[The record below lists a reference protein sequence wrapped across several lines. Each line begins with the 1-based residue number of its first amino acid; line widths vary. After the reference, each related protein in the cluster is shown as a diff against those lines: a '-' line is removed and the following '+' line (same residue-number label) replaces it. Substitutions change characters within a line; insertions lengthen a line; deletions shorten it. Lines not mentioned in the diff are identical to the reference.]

1 MKRRQF
7 LKYSTLT
14 AASGFTIMGLNG
26 LHKQPAY
33 SQNRSGRRP
42 KLIVILLRGAVD
54 GLNVVVPY
62 REAGYYEARPTL
74 AIPKPGETQGA
85 INLDG
90 QFGLHPALADLMP
103 LWQSKQLAFVHACG
117 SPDPTRSHFDAQDYM
132 ELGTPGHKK
141 AGDGWLNRVL
151 AHLPAGRPT
160 QGLNL
165 GNQTP
170 LILSGPKS
178 VANLPFGQQAVR
190 PLPLDKPPI
199 QSAFDRL
206 YQGNTKLSQAYQE
219 GLVARDILKTELD
232 TEMMKASKG
241 APGPSSLK
249 TNGRRIAQ
257 LLSGNAETQIAFIS
271 LGGWDTHVNQGA
283 SQGQLARLLQPLGQG
298 LNQLKTSLGNTFDD
312 TTIVVMSEFG
322 RTVAENGN
330 RGTDHG
336 HGNVLWVLGGQ
347 VRGRQVYGDW
357 PGLAESQRHQ
367 GRDLAVTTDFRDA
380 IAPLLTTGMGVNPQQ
395 LNKIFP
401 GYSPQKQLSL
411 I

>member
-1 MKRRQF
+1 MMRRRQF
-7 LKYSTLT
+7 LQYA
-14 AASGFTIMGLNG
+14 AASGVTAMGLG
-26 LHKQPAY
+26 WLEKQPVY
-33 SQNRSGRRP
+33 SQSSSGRQP

-62 REAGYYEARPTL
+62 RESGYYDARPTL
-74 AIPKPGETQGA
+74 AIAKPGEAKGA
-85 INLDG
+85 IDLDG

-103 LWQSKQLAFVHACG
+103 LWKSKQLAFVHACG

-132 ELGTPGHKK
+132 ELGTPGNKK
-141 AGDGWLNRVL
+141 QGDGWLNRVL

-160 QGLNL
+160 QALNL

-170 LILSGPKS
+170 LILSGSKS
-178 VANLPFGQQAVR
+178 VANLAFGRQAIR
-190 PLPLDKPPI
+190 PLPLDRPPI

-206 YQGNTKLSQAYQE
+206 YEGDTHLSRAYQE
-219 GLVARDILKTELD
+219 GLEAREILKAELN
-232 TEMMKASKG
+232 TEMMKASRG

-257 LLSGNAETQIAFIS
+257 LLSGNAETQIAFVS
-271 LGGWDTHVNQGA
+271 LGGWDTHVNQG
-283 SQGQLARLLQPLGQG
+283 STQGRLARLLKPLGEG
-298 LNQLKTSLGNTFDD
+298 LNQIKAELGKTFDD

-330 RGTDHG
+330 GGTDHG

-347 VRGRQVYGDW
+347 IQGGKVYGEW
-357 PGLAESQRHQ
+357 PGLAESQRYQ
-367 GRDLAVTTDFRDA
+367 GRDLAITRDFRDV
-380 IAPLLTTGMGVNPQQ
+380 IAPLLTQGMGIESKHLKQ
-395 LNKIFP
+395 IFP
-401 GYSPQKQLSL
+401 GYSPQTTLGL

>member
-1 MKRRQF
+1 MRRRQF
-7 LKYSTLT
+7 LQYAT
-14 AASGFTIMGLNG
+14 ASGVTAMGLG
-26 LHKQPAY
+26 WLGKQPVY
-33 SQNRSGRRP
+33 SQSSLGRQP

-62 REAGYYEARPTL
+62 REAGYYDARPTL
-74 AIPKPGETQGA
+74 AISKPGEGKGAA

-103 LWQSKQLAFVHACG
+103 LWQSKQLAFVQACG

-132 ELGTPGHKK
+132 ELGTPGNKK
-141 AGDGWLNRVL
+141 QGDGWLNRVL

-160 QGLNL
+160 QALNL

-170 LILSGPKS
+170 LILSGSKS
-178 VANLPFGQQAVR
+178 VANLSFGRQAIR
-190 PLPLDKPPI
+190 PLPLDRPPI

-206 YQGNTKLSQAYQE
+206 YEGDTHLSRAYQE
-219 GLVARDILKTELD
+219 GLEAREILKAELN
-232 TEMMKASKG
+232 TEMMKASRG

-257 LLSGNAETQIAFIS
+257 LLSGNAETQIAFVS

-283 SQGQLARLLQPLGQG
+283 TQGRLARLLKPLGQG
-298 LNQLKTSLGNTFDD
+298 LNQLKADLGKTFDD

-330 RGTDHG
+330 GGTDHG

-347 VRGRQVYGDW
+347 IQGGKVYGEW
-357 PGLAESQRHQ
+357 PGLAESQRYQ
-367 GRDLAVTTDFRDA
+367 GRDLAITTDFRDA
-380 IAPLLTTGMGVNPQQ
+380 IAPLLTKGMGIESKH
-395 LNKIFP
+395 LNQIFP
-401 GYSPQKQLSL
+401 GYSSQKALPL

>member
-1 MKRRQF
+1 MMRRRQF
-7 LKYSTLT
+7 LQYA
-14 AASGFTIMGLNG
+14 AASGVTAMGLSWLG
-26 LHKQPAY
+26 KQPVY
-33 SQNRSGRRP
+33 SQGFSGRQP

-62 REAGYYEARPTL
+62 RELGYYDARPTL
-74 AIPKPGETQGA
+74 AIAKPDEAKGA
-85 INLDG
+85 IDLDG

-103 LWQSKQLAFVHACG
+103 LWKSKQLAFVHACG

-132 ELGTPGHKK
+132 ELGTPGNKK
-141 AGDGWLNRVL
+141 QGDGWLNRVL

-160 QGLNL
+160 QALNL

-170 LILSGPKS
+170 LILSGSKS
-178 VANLPFGQQAVR
+178 VANLAFGRQAIR
-190 PLPLDKPPI
+190 PLPLDRLPI

-206 YQGNTKLSQAYQE
+206 YEGDTNLGRAYQE
-219 GLVARDILKTELD
+219 GLEAREILKAELN
-232 TEMMKASKG
+232 TEMMKASRG

-257 LLSGNAETQIAFIS
+257 LLSGNAETQIAFVS
-271 LGGWDTHVNQGA
+271 LGGWDTHVNQG
-283 SQGQLARLLQPLGQG
+283 STQGRLAQLLKPLGEG
-298 LNQLKTSLGNTFDD
+298 LNQIKADLGKTFDD

-330 RGTDHG
+330 GGTDHG

-347 VRGRQVYGDW
+347 IQGGKVYGEW
-357 PGLAESQRHQ
+357 PGLAESQRYQ
-367 GRDLAVTTDFRDA
+367 SRDLEITTDFRDA
-380 IAPLLTTGMGVNPQQ
+380 IAPLLTKGMGIESKHLKQ
-395 LNKIFP
+395 IFP
-401 GYSPQKQLSL
+401 GYSPQTTLGL